1 MFVEFLLN
9 KCRESCV
16 LSRIQNL
23 ILVFNMYNGKFKPIL
38 NLKSEWW
45 AFYCLIVPRPFFGK
59 SPKSGQLILLSIE
72 ETPILEPLTTCFC
85 KQISVWKYIV
95 YSNWTNWDIE
105 MQNKKM
111 SILRLQN
118 RMVCNWSIP
127 TRQYENQTRPRLQT
141 KKK

>member
-1 MFVEFLLN
+1 MANSSQFWSWNQSGGHFTALLF
-9 KCRESCV
+9 RV
-16 LSRIQNL
+16 LFWKVPKIR
-23 ILVFNMYNGKFKPIL
+23 PI
-38 NLKSEWW
+38 N
-45 AFYCLIVPRPFFGK
+45 FM
-59 SPKSGQLILLSIE
+59 SIE
-72 ETPILEPLTTCFC
+72 ETPPILEPLTTCFC

-95 YSNWTNWDIE
+95 YSSWTNWDIE

-141 KKK
+141 KKNNFREFTFKQIPEETETVKNTELYFSEQF